1 MVDAAAG
8 ALGIEWIEGKSVRC
22 LLPGG
27 ADDEGETNEE
37 VEPKVDNDGD
47 NLLKEYGVSVGML
60 CLVSDSPVTESPVE
74 KLMGLIGI
82 QLAKMHAADV
92 VHGDLTTSNMM
103 LRHPSSFTSNV
114 PDTPTELVLIDF
126 GLSYVS
132 SLVED
137 KAVDLYV
144 LERAFLSTHPES
156 EPLFASVLASYSEEL
171 GKEWPAISRRLDD
184 GMTELG

>member
-1 MVDAAAG
+1 MVDGAAG

-27 ADDEGETNEE
+27 AGDEVDGDDEIYSE
-37 VEPKVDNDGD
+37 VDNDGYD
-47 NLLKEYGVSVGML
+47 ALKEFGVS
-60 CLVSDSPVTESPVE
+60 VE

-82 QLAKMHAADV
+82 QLARMHTADV

-103 LRHPSSFTSNV
+103 LRHPSSFTPDD

-126 GLSYVS
+126 GLSFVS

-144 LERAFLSTHPES
+144 LERAFSSTHPDS
-156 EPLFASVLASYSEEL
+156 EPLFAAVLAAYSKEL
-171 GKEWPAISRRLDD
+171 GKDWPAINRRLDD
-184 GMTELG
+184 VRLRGRKRSMVG